1 MGALALAWITGEGI
15 IVWQSVRKEHHPPV
29 PGRLLGSSALFA
41 VLAVVAEFGPQS
53 ARAAALAAWAFD
65 LAALLQILPQGIGV
79 PKTAAAATGTTQK
92 PGTTTAAG
100 RG

>member
-1 MGALALAWITGEGI
+1 MGALALAWITGESI
-15 IVWQSVRKEHHPPV
+15 IIWRSVTKQHHPPI
-29 PGRLLGSSALFA
+29 PGALLGSSAIFA

-53 ARAAALAAWAFD
+53 ARAATLAAWAFD
-65 LAALLQILPQGIGV
+65 LAAFMQVLPEGIGG
-79 PKTAAAATGTTQK
+79 PAKTSKATGTTQA